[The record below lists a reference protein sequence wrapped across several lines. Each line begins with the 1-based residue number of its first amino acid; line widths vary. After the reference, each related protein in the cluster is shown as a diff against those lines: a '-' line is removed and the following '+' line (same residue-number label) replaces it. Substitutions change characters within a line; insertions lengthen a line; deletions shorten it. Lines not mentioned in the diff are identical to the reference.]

1 MAAKKKSTA
10 AKAAKA
16 RNKAYGSVSYSY
28 REGNPKVFGDS
39 GSVSGSKNREK
50 LERAKDLGAKVDV
63 KYSITNYGGRAK
75 SMTARKPELA
85 ATNEKTMKSSGMS
98 VKSTARQIATE
109 RSRTAT
115 RATAIAKRV
124 AKAKKK

>member
-1 MAAKKKSTA
+1 MAKKDSTA

-28 REGNPKVFGDS
+28 SEGNPKKFGDS

-50 LERAKDLGAKVDV
+50 LERAKKLGAKVDV
-63 KYSITNYGGRAK
+63 KWSTTKYGGRAK
-75 SMTARKPELA
+75 SMTAKKTELA

-98 VKSTARQIATE
+98 VKSTARQIATD
-109 RSRTAT
+109 RGRTAT

-124 AKAKKK
+124 AAKGKKK